1 MRAGVAKRIKER
13 LISGIKLAIKNGIY
27 TLYMGDTVD
36 TKAERL
42 AIQVEDAISAAY
54 PDKEAYRTR
63 VMAVTANLKQNQE
76 LCNGLLTRSLVPKTL
91 ATMSTDD
98 MASKELKRE
107 TAKMKAALDK
117 QSIMVQDDNAPR
129 VRRTHKGDEVVEED
143 SFVPHES
150 TTSTMTRRRSM
161 LDPNSDMTTPPLG
174 NNDGDEVELPADIDD
189 YRSRDDIRGAI
200 PSQPLTVDTK
210 SSQPQMR
217 KASSQADF
225 DINKVFSSVQSP
237 VNAQHHGRRQ
247 STNVAP
253 PMNGPGVDP
262 EIDKLL
268 QDDEGIESP
277 PYSPA
282 EYNSDPEIVW
292 RGNVIME
299 SVAKFSAYAKHV
311 AGADLSSRQ
320 PWSEI
325 ISKDLKVAGRIVQE
339 KANEYLC
346 SLRYS
351 PPTDVVVVAI
361 TATGGPTTDGFK
373 ALFDYFHSKSRY
385 GVLANKGTGN
395 IRDTYLIP
403 LAPSPSRLPE
413 FISNLEGH
421 RVPENRT
428 ENTLL
433 VTLVIRNN
441 DWNPDSIQTPTNGPE
456 AQSPSVVSQASHAQ
470 RAMSM
475 SGAPPAM
482 SPIQPPAGTFAT
494 TQPPQNYQFTPSDD
508 RAKTQEQGEQV
519 ARSIL
524 GTYAQAPTVAF
535 LIPQA
540 YQMRPVEWQVIRD
553 ILEKDEKARNDL
565 AHLSNVLDIR
575 MRAHDSNPPA

>member
-1 MRAGVAKRIKER
+1 
-13 LISGIKLAIKNGIY
+13 
-27 TLYMGDTVD
+27 MGDTVD

-42 AIQVEDAISAAY
+42 AIQIEDAITAAH
-54 PDKEAYRTR
+54 PDKEAFRTR
-63 VMAVTANLKQNQE
+63 LMAITSNLKQNQE
-76 LCNGLLTRSLVPKTL
+76 LCNGLLNRSLVPKTL

-117 QSIMVQDDNAPR
+117 QSIMVQDDSAPR
-129 VRRTHKGDEVVEED
+129 VRRTHKGDEVVEDD
-143 SFVPHES
+143 SFVDHET
-150 TTSTMTRRRSM
+150 TTSTNARRRSM
-161 LDPNSDMTTPPLG
+161 ADPNDGMTTPPFG
-174 NNDGDEVELPADIDD
+174 NTQGEEVELPADIDD
-189 YRSRDDIRGAI
+189 YRSRDDIRSAI

-210 SSQPQMR
+210 PSQPPMR

-237 VNAQHHGRRQ
+237 VNAQHHVRRQ
-247 STNVAP
+247 SSNVAP
-253 PMNGPGVDP
+253 PANGPGEDA

-268 QDDEGIESP
+268 QDDSP

-282 EYNSDPEIVW
+282 EASAEASSNSDREIVW

-299 SVAKFSAYAKHV
+299 SVAKFSATAKHV
-311 AGADLSSRQ
+311 AGADLPSKH
-320 PWSEI
+320 PWAQI

-361 TATGGPTTDGFK
+361 TATGGPDTDGFK

-403 LAPSPSRLPE
+403 LAPSPSRLPD
-413 FISNLEGH
+413 FIDNLESH
-421 RVPENRT
+421 KVPENRT
-428 ENTLL
+428 ENMLL

-441 DWNPDSIQTPTNGPE
+441 DWNPEALQTPNNGPE
-456 AQSPSVVSQASHAQ
+456 AQSPSVVTQASHVQ
-470 RAMSM
+470 RAMSL

-482 SPIQPPAGTFAT
+482 SPIQPQSGTFAT
-494 TQPPQNYQFTPSDD
+494 PQPPQTNSPFTPSDEP
-508 RAKTQEQGEQV
+508 AKTQEQGEQIGR
-519 ARSIL
+519 AIL
-524 GTYAQAPTVAF
+524 GGYVQAPTVAF
-535 LIPQA
+535 LMPQA
-540 YQMRPVEWQVIRD
+540 FQMRALEWEIIRN
-553 ILEKDEKARNDL
+553 ILEQDERARVDL
-565 AHLSNVLDIR
+565 AHLSHVLDIR
-575 MRAHDSNPPA
+575 MRAHDEGPAVPA